1 MAAKKGNSLW
11 EMRSSHGR
19 TPIYETPQE
28 LWDKACAYFEWSDNN
43 PFQGKPRP
51 YTLGSLSL
59 YLGISQQ
66 TLTNYGKKDDDADGF
81 FGVVEAIKTICY
93 EQKFAGASTNI
104 FNSQIIIRD
113 LGLKEQISQE
123 NNNKY
128 EDMTKDELAA
138 SIAKQIEG

>member
-11 EMRSSHGR
+11 EMRLSHGR

-28 LWDKACAYFEWSDNN
+28 LWDKACAYFKWSDEN
-43 PFQGKPRP
+43 PFEGKPRP

-81 FGVVEAIKTICY
+81 FGVVDAIKTICY
-93 EQKFAGASTNI
+93 EQKFAGATTNI

-113 LGLKEQISQE
+113 LGLKDQVE
-123 NNNKY
+123 NTTNNKY
-128 EDMTKDELAA
+128 DGMSKDELIDE
-138 SIAKQIEG
+138 IARKIQG